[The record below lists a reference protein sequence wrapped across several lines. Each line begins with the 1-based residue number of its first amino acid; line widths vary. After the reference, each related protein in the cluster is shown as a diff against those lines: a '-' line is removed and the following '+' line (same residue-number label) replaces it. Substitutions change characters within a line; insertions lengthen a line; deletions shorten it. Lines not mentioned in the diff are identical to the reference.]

1 MANANQSPSSGRQ
14 QGRQQA
20 SEPGR
25 ATTASAQQGGHG
37 NEPLDQQTAWQS
49 PRTGPQTSD
58 AVRPHRGTW
67 PASWPHFGA
76 AGGGP
81 LSMMRRIS
89 EDMEHLFES
98 FGFGRGQQFPSAF
111 GDADMP
117 RLGGPEGTESLWLP
131 HIEVYERDGKLVIN
145 ADLPGVRKEDVDAEI
160 TADAVTIR
168 GTRKQERTSSE
179 GGLYRSERSY
189 GSFHRL
195 IPLPEGVD
203 PESATANFR
212 DGVLRIEM
220 RAPERRARGRTLQI
234 GDSAADTTRHA
245 SSGSESP
252 PMAGGSPQHR

>member
-14 QGRQQA
+14 QGQPQP

-25 ATTASAQQGGHG
+25 ATSASAQQGSHG
-37 NEPLDQQTAWQS
+37 NQPLDQQSARQS
-49 PRTGPQTSD
+49 PRTGQQTSG

-67 PASWPHFGA
+67 PASLSHFGA
-76 AGGGP
+76 WGGGP

-89 EDMEHLFES
+89 EDMEQLFES
-98 FGFGRGQQFPSAF
+98 FGFGRGQFRSAF
-111 GDADMP
+111 GDADTP
-117 RLGGPEGTESLWLP
+117 RLGDAEGTESLWLP
-131 HIEVYERDGKLVIN
+131 HIEVYEGDGKLVIN
-145 ADLPGVRKEDVDAEI
+145 AELPGVKKEDVDAEI
-160 TADAVTIR
+160 TTDAVTIR
-168 GTRKQERTSSE
+168 GTRKQERSSSE
-179 GGLYRSERSY
+179 AGLYRSERSY

-220 RAPERRARGRTLQI
+220 RAPQRRAHGRTLQI
-234 GDSAADTTRHA
+234 GDSGPDTTLHA

-252 PMAGGSPQHR
+252 PTAGGSQQHR